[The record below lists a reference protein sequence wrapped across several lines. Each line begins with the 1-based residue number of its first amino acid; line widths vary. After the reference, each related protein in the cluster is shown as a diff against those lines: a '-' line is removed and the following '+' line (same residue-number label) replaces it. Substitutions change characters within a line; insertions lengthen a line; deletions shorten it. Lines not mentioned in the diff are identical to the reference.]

1 MKIERNDGL
10 SGLEK
15 RRSGIVI
22 AKQVTKKNVVACKD
36 RVGRRSGIHR
46 LTASRR

>member
-22 AKQVTKKNVVACKD
+22 AKQVTKKT
-36 RVGRRSGIHR
+36 RSPVRIESEEDP
-46 LTASRR
+46 AFIV